1 MWSAVGSV
9 VTIFSPRMP
18 MSTPVIF
25 AVGDYLE
32 NAVAFKHLT
41 FALTVFGCLSL
52 SNQARKSDT

>member
-1 MWSAVGSV
+1 
-9 VTIFSPRMP
+9 

-41 FALTVFGCLSL
+41 LALTVFGCLSL